1 MKTYKLVTD
10 DFYEGA
16 KNLRK
21 VFEQKFADPK
31 KTNSNRFV
39 WDFWHVPD
47 QYTLLRTPADAFFP
61 KKEYQRFLQK
71 LGQWGWK
78 NLGCAAITPPW
89 LSYYVDGC
97 EQKLH
102 SDVPHGP
109 WAFVYSLC
117 SKKLGFQGGE
127 TEILRPQVLEY
138 WKTFSQQTDRELHS
152 FVDRIAPKFNRLVVF
167 DPRLPH
173 GVTRVSGTQNPL
185 EARLVLH
192 GWFTNPKP
200 YIEGP
205 LKPSEVAKVLNEAI
219 DQFVAELSEV
229 GAWNGIL
236 SISLEVGANG
246 KVKRVSLLANNLIL
260 IQQDS
265 IDPKIIEK
273 RVKEIFSS
281 IGFSRKGEPSKIT
294 LPLRFQ

>member
-1 MKTYKLVTD
+1 MKTYKFVID
-10 DFYEGA
+10 DFYVGA
-16 KNLRK
+16 KQLRK
-21 VFEQKFADPK
+21 VFENKFSDPK

-61 KKEYQRFLQK
+61 KKEYQQFLAK
-71 LGQWGWK
+71 LGHWAWK

-89 LSYYVDGC
+89 LSYYIEGC

-117 SKKLGFQGGE
+117 PSRIRFSGGE
-127 TEILRPQVLEY
+127 TEIIRPEVLEY
-138 WKTFSQQTDRELHS
+138 WNHFSQQTDRELHS
-152 FVDRIAPKFNRLVVF
+152 FVDRIKPKFNRLIVF

-173 GVTRVSGTQNPL
+173 GVSRVSGNQDPR

-192 GWFTNPKP
+192 GWFTSPKP

-205 LKPSEVAKVLNEAI
+205 LKPSEVAGALNEGI
-219 DQFVAELSEV
+219 DQFVDELLEV
-229 GAWNGIL
+229 GQWNGIL
-236 SISLEVGANG
+236 SISLEVGASG
-246 KVKRVSLLANNLIL
+246 RVKNVSVLANTLRVS
-260 IQQDS
+260 QQES
-265 IDPKIIEK
+265 IDPKILEK
-273 RVKEIFSS
+273 RVKAIFHSLVFAKKGSS
-281 IGFSRKGEPSKIT
+281 SKIT